1 MAFTVKY
8 TKSQYLAK
16 ITELEGCEKELS
28 EALGRLESLR
38 DQIDSFWHDENA
50 RKEYNI
56 LLKQINNVKVQMDR
70 VRSILSIY
78 RSTVEKLDGINIDI
92 SELLGEAL
100 GAISSLGL

>member
-8 TKSQYLAK
+8 TKAQYLAK

-28 EALGRLESLR
+28 EALGRLETLR

-56 LLKQINNVKVQMDR
+56 LVKQINHVKIQMDR
-70 VRSILSIY
+70 VRSFLSIY
-78 RSTVEKLDGINIDI
+78 RSAVEKLDGVNIDI
-92 SELLGEAL
+92 SELLGDAL
-100 GAISSLGL
+100 SAVSSLGL